1 MQRRMEAEWYILIYA
16 KESEVINMKKAKR
29 NVAVNGLM
37 MFALFFSTVAA
48 NTYCMC
54 IFHQPRKP
62 KELERLRKF

>member
-37 MFALFFSTVAA
+37 MLALFFSTMAVIRIVCAFFI
-48 NTYCMC
+48 N
-54 IFHQPRKP
+54 QENLKN
-62 KELERLRKF
+62 

>member
-1 MQRRMEAEWYILIYA
+1 
-16 KESEVINMKKAKR
+16 MKKRKR

-48 NTYCMC
+48 NIYCMC